1 MQGAYKESPGE
12 GNRHEAPL
20 KHFFFSITFP
30 IWATALEIPCT
41 RVSLYFNVSGVVDLD
56 CIVLQWN

>member
-20 KHFFFSITFP
+20 RHFFSITFP
-30 IWATALEIPCT
+30 IRATALEIPCT
-41 RVSLYFNVSGVVDLD
+41 RVSLNFNVSGVVDLD
-56 CIVLQWN
+56 WIVLQWN